1 MVSLIPYFCYWPIIE
16 YGEDNSFWVYLYYLK
31 VVRLIFSRSISYSI
45 DTIFN
50 QTGVYDQN
58 LAKRFINYIQMAVVY
73 IKFMLQ
79 LHSLTCTWILI
90 GRMKESSWYNLNID
104 NTGGWI
110 TRNEEYYG
118 ELSYFEIYVHALNII
133 TETISKVGY
142 GMENSPI

>member
-73 IKFMLQ
+73 IKFML
-79 LHSLTCTWILI
+79 
-90 GRMKESSWYNLNID
+90 
-104 NTGGWI
+104 
-110 TRNEEYYG
+110 
-118 ELSYFEIYVHALNII
+118 
-133 TETISKVGY
+133 
-142 GMENSPI
+142 